1 MENKL
6 PCSKLSRY
14 PAKAGKFDSLLPSS
28 LRLGGFSASRI
39 KALNYRVIVEK
50 EHSKKGFVYVAYA
63 PTLGISDF
71 GKTVEQAVDNIEKAI
86 KLYIE
91 TMVELKKPVSR
102 PDEGEYFVTTR
113 KIEMDLPIK
122 NLAFD

>member
-1 MENKL
+1 MET
-6 PCSKLSRY
+6 
-14 PAKAGKFDSLLPSS
+14 
-28 LRLGGFSASRI
+28 

-50 EHSKKGFVYVAYA
+50 ERSKKGFVYVAYA

-102 PDEGEYFVTTR
+102 PDEEEYFVTTR
-113 KIEMDLPIK
+113 KIEVAVPIK
-122 NLAFD
+122 NMAFD